1 MNDVV
6 IFINKMKT
14 VFNLL
19 PDEEIDIYNDIY
31 NESTEN
37 FITWI
42 NRKYEE
48 YTFEDLKLETTR
60 FLLTPENE
68 NQYYNKI

>member
-1 MNDVV
+1 MQDVI
-6 IFINKMKT
+6 IFINKMKA

-31 NESTEN
+31 NESTED

-48 YTFEDLKLETTR
+48 YSNIVDR
-60 FLLTPENE
+60 I
-68 NQYYNKI
+68 NKIPN

>member
-1 MNDVV
+1 MNDVI

-14 VFNLL
+14 VFNLIS
-19 PDEEIDIYNDIY
+19 DEEIDIYNDIY
-31 NESTEN
+31 NESTEE

-48 YTFEDLKLETTR
+48 YSNIIDKL
-60 FLLTPENE
+60 NE
-68 NQYYNKI
+68 VPN